1 MVRYDVLTVG
11 DLNPDLVLTGLESP
25 EPRLGTEQFFGH
37 MERTLGGSGA
47 LTSVTLSRLG
57 LRSALVARVGDDE
70 PAAFCRTILE
80 REGVAPHLLVNPTL
94 ATGITIAV
102 AYPADRMLLTSAGTI
117 ADLAAE
123 DIPPELQ
130 AQIRHLHVSSYFMQK
145 KLQPGLADLFTAARA
160 HGATTSL
167 DTGWD
172 PAGKWMD
179 EHLVSAL
186 AVTDLFFPNMTEL
199 AHLTGL
205 DEPDAAA
212 VRLLGFGTGAVV
224 LKDGS
229 HGARYYSPT
238 ERHIDRGFA
247 ITPLDTTGAGDA
259 FDAGYIAAM
268 LEGRSNPDRLRFAN
282 ACGAVV
288 AGVRGGAGGD
298 LRRSDFDTMYERAR

>member
-1 MVRYDVLTVG
+1 MVRYDVLTLG
-11 DLNPDLVLTGLESP
+11 DLNPDIVLTGLESP
-25 EPRLGTEQFFGH
+25 TPQLGTEQFFGH

-57 LRSALVARVGDDE
+57 MRSALVARVGDDE
-70 PAAFCRTILE
+70 PAAFCRAFLE
-80 REGVAPHLLVNPTL
+80 REGVEPHLLVSPVL

-102 AYPADRMLLTSAGTI
+102 AYPAERLLLTSPGTI
-117 ADLAAE
+117 AELAAE
-123 DIPPELQ
+123 DVPVELLAQ
-130 AQIRHLHVSSYFMQK
+130 ARHVHVSSYFMQK
-145 KLQPGLADLFTAARA
+145 KLQAGLAGVFAAARA
-160 HGATTSL
+160 QGATTSL

-172 PAGKWMD
+172 PVGKWMD

-186 AVTDLFFPNMTEL
+186 AVTDLFLPNRSEL
-199 AHLTGL
+199 SQLTGL

-212 VRLLGFGTGAVV
+212 AKLLELGAGAVV

-229 HGARYYSPT
+229 RGARYYSAT
-238 ERHIDRGFA
+238 ERHADPGYA

-259 FDAGYIAAM
+259 FDAGYIATM

-288 AGVRGGAGGD
+288 AGVHGGAGGD
-298 LRRSDFDTMYERAR
+298 MRRSDFDTMYERAR